1 MVSMIRALRTITT
14 SLPKGRHIV
23 SFWASK
29 IFEFSGIKNL
39 FGAQLVAAVFLAGVV
54 SPQASGLVNQ
64 MIVEEKTG
72 STLIAADPQT
82 LTTFEIPLSSYAIS
96 QLFSFWHPG
105 IDMTAPN
112 GTPIYAIESGVVS
125 YADDSFFGYG
135 RHVIVTHDHQIES
148 LYGHMSEILTS
159 VGKRVTRG
167 EMIGKVGST
176 GWSTGNHLHLEVH
189 MKGIPVNPLEVLPI
203 KTREVKFEATA
214 FSLAASPSAQI
225 NIPSPSPHL

>member
-1 MVSMIRALRTITT
+1 MVSMIRAIRTFST

-29 IFEFSGIKNL
+29 LFELSGIKNL
-39 FGAQLVAAVFLAGVV
+39 FGAQLVAAVILAGVV

-72 STLIAADPQT
+72 NTPIAADPQT

-105 IDMTAPN
+105 IDMTAPK
-112 GTPIYAIESGVVS
+112 GTPIYAIESGVVT

-135 RHVIVTHDHQIES
+135 RHVVIAHEHQIES

-159 VGKRVTRG
+159 VGKRISRG

-176 GWSTGNHLHLEVH
+176 GWSTGNHVHLEVH
-189 MKGIPVNPLEVLPI
+189 IKGIPVNPLEVLPI
-203 KTREVKFEATA
+203 KKEEVKFEATA
-214 FSLAASPSAQI
+214 FSLAASPSAQV
-225 NIPSPSPHL
+225 NNASPTPSL